1 MARQRISYAD
11 IKTDSLYRDVDRLL
25 DELTPGQLRQAYT
38 AARSTLQKR
47 VVRIEEAGLESPVV
61 ESFRSSVPTLATI
74 AEHTQKAKTDKF
86 IARQLVRV
94 LNVLDQPTAS
104 VKEIKSINARTANTL
119 NTLLGLN
126 ESGST
131 LSTGNLKEFGHFMEY
146 ARSIGL
152 ALLYDSR
159 DIAQTIADYI
169 ADTPGDRRTMEGWR
183 GYFEKYMEMDEEA
196 GERQKALERELRG
209 SGSANLR
216 QRVREFQAEIQ
227 PQADSDTL
235 AKAAKRARRSVEG
248 GVRKDIRHYTPKEK
262 KGGKRKKNGKA

>member
-11 IKTDSLYRDVDRLL
+11 IRTDSLYRDVDRLL

-47 VVRIEEAGLESPVV
+47 VVRIEQAGLESPVV
-61 ESFRSSVPTLATI
+61 ESFHSSVPTLATI

-94 LNVLDQPTAS
+94 LNMLDQPTAS

-119 NTLLGLN
+119 NTLLGLK
-126 ESGST
+126 ESSST
-131 LSTGNLKEFGHFMEY
+131 LTAGNLKEFGHFMEY

-169 ADTPGDRRTMEGWR
+169 ADTPGDRRTMEDWR
-183 GYFEKYMEMDEEA
+183 SYFEEYMEMDEEA
-196 GERQKALERELRG
+196 EERQKAMERELRG
-209 SGSANLR
+209 SGADNLR

-227 PQADSDTL
+227 PQNDEDTL
-235 AKAAKRARRSVEG
+235 AKAAKRARRSVDG
-248 GVRKDIRHYTPKEK
+248 GARKKKKK

>member
-1 MARQRISYAD
+1 MPRQRISYAD
-11 IKTDSLYRDVDRLL
+11 IRTDSLYRDVDRLL

-47 VVRIEEAGLESPVV
+47 VVRIEQAGLESPVV

-94 LNVLDQPTAS
+94 LNILDQPTAS
-104 VKEIKSINARTANTL
+104 VKELKSINARTANTL
-119 NTLLGLN
+119 NNLLDLK
-126 ESGST
+126 ESGTSLT
-131 LSTGNLKEFGHFMEY
+131 AGNLKEFGHFMEY

-216 QRVREFQAEIQ
+216 QRVREFQAELQ
-227 PQADSDTL
+227 PQNDQDTL
-235 AKAAKRARRSVEG
+235 VKAAKRTRRSVEG
-248 GVRKDIRHYTPKEK
+248 GARKEK
-262 KGGKRKKNGKA
+262 KGGKGKKNGKA

>member
-11 IKTDSLYRDVDRLL
+11 IRTDSLYRDVDRLL

-94 LNVLDQPTAS
+94 LNILDQPMAS
-104 VKEIKSINARTANTL
+104 VKEIRSINARTANTL
-119 NTLLGLN
+119 NTLLGLD

-196 GERQKALERELRG
+196 GERQKAMELELRG
-209 SGSANLR
+209 RGKDNLR

-227 PQADSDTL
+227 PQNDSDTL
-235 AKAAKRARRSVEG
+235 TKVAKRARRSVEG
-248 GVRKDIRHYTPKEK
+248 GARKEK
-262 KGGKRKKNGKA
+262 KGGKKKKNGKA

>member
-11 IKTDSLYRDVDRLL
+11 IRTDSLYRDVDRLL

-94 LNVLDQPTAS
+94 LNMLDQPTAS

-119 NTLLGLN
+119 NTLLGLE
-126 ESGST
+126 ESSST
-131 LSTGNLKEFGHFMEY
+131 LTAGNLKEFGHFMEY

-227 PQADSDTL
+227 PQNDQNTPV
-235 AKAAKRARRSVEG
+235 KAAKRARRSVEG
-248 GVRKDIRHYTPKEK
+248 GARKEK
-262 KGGKRKKNGKA
+262 KGGKKKKNGKA

>member
-11 IKTDSLYRDVDRLL
+11 IRTDSLYRDVDRLL
-25 DELTPGQLRQAYT
+25 DELTPQQLRQAYT

-94 LNVLDQPTAS
+94 LNILDQPTAS
-104 VKEIKSINARTANTL
+104 VKEIKLINARTANTL
-119 NTLLGLN
+119 NTLLGLE

-131 LSTGNLKEFGHFMEY
+131 LTAGSLKEFGHFMEY

-169 ADTPGDRRTMEGWR
+169 SDTPGDRRTMEGWR
-183 GYFEKYMEMDEEA
+183 SYFEKYMEMDEEA
-196 GERQKALERELRG
+196 GERQKATERELRG
-209 SGSANLR
+209 SGATNLR
-216 QRVREFQAEIQ
+216 QRVREFQAKIQ
-227 PQADSDTL
+227 PKADNDTL

-248 GVRKDIRHYTPKEK
+248 GPRKEK

>member
-11 IKTDSLYRDVDRLL
+11 IRTDSLYRDVDRLL
-25 DELTPGQLRQAYT
+25 DELTPRQLRQAYT

-61 ESFRSSVPTLATI
+61 ESFRSSVPTLAAI
-74 AEHTQKAKTDKF
+74 AEHTQKAKTDRF

-94 LNVLDQPTAS
+94 LNILDQPSAS
-104 VKEIKSINARTANTL
+104 VKELKSINARTANTL
-119 NTLLGLN
+119 NTLLGLE

-131 LSTGNLKEFGHFMEY
+131 LTAGNLKEFGHFMDY

-169 ADTPGDRRTMEGWR
+169 SDTPGDRRTMEGWR
-183 GYFEKYMEMDEEA
+183 SYFEKYMEMDEEA
-196 GERQKALERELRG
+196 GERQKAMERELRG
-209 SGSANLR
+209 SGATNLR

-227 PQADSDTL
+227 PKADNDTL

-248 GVRKDIRHYTPKEK
+248 GPRKEK

>member
-11 IKTDSLYRDVDRLL
+11 IRTDSLYRDVDRLL

-38 AARSTLQKR
+38 AARSVLQKR
-47 VVRIEEAGLESPVV
+47 VVRIEQAGLESPVV

-94 LNVLDQPTAS
+94 LNILDQPTAS
-104 VKEIKSINARTANTL
+104 VKELKSINARTASTL

-126 ESGST
+126 ESGSM

-146 ARSIGL
+146 ARSIRL

-159 DIAQTIADYI
+159 DIAQPIADYI
-169 ADTPGDRRTMEGWR
+169 ADTPGDQRTLKSTWR
-183 GYFEKYMEMDEEA
+183 WTRKQGNAKRLWSGSSGEA
-196 GERQKALERELRG
+196 GPLISGSVCGSSRRRFSRRPIMTRSPRWQRG
-209 SGSANLR
+209 S
-216 QRVREFQAEIQ
+216 
-227 PQADSDTL
+227 ADL
-235 AKAAKRARRSVEG
+235 
-248 GVRKDIRHYTPKEK
+248 
-262 KGGKRKKNGKA
+262 